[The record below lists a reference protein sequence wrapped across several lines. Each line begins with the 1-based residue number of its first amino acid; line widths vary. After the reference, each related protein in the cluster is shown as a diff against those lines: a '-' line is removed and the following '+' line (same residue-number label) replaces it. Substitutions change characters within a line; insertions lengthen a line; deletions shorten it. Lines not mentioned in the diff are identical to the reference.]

1 MNRTRRCKPIGIRNK
16 KMYVKRLF
24 YDDHSDPLDFEKC
37 IERPTWEDTER
48 VINKLDGKN
57 TTQICMD
64 DGDEDN
70 YFCIGGGNDGLCNVF
85 VSENYN
91 EIIYTLIN
99 SDFRSSVMHKLVTGG
114 QAGDFEDKICVT
126 LELANT
132 AAKRYYESGQLHDE
146 YVWE

>member
-1 MNRTRRCKPIGIRNK
+1 MKNKNGLERGK

-24 YDDHSDPLDFEKC
+24 YDDYSDMSDFEKC
-37 IERPTWEDTER
+37 IESPSWEDTEV

-64 DGDEDN
+64 NGNEDN
-70 YFCIGGGNDGLCNVF
+70 YLCIGGGNDGLYNVF
-85 VSENYN
+85 VSENDN
-91 EIIYTLIN
+91 ENIYTLIN
-99 SDFRSSVMHKLVTGG
+99 SDFQLSVMHKLVTGG
-114 QAGDFEDKICVT
+114 QEGDFEDKICVPVQ
-126 LELANT
+126 LAKT